1 MPGKPRP
8 LPIPSGT
15 GDLDAIQYEILQ
27 EKATALNR
35 LGNRLQ
41 QALDAL
47 RAFDARL
54 PGGTVATA
62 EDLRER
68 QALVNAAGEALW
80 YFVVQREACGL
91 RDSEAVMREYGA
103 SREVWLR
110 MGYFPADAG
119 KRAPRKDSV

>member
-1 MPGKPRP
+1 MSGKPRA

-15 GDLDAIQYEILQ
+15 GNLDAIEYEILQ
-27 EKATALNR
+27 ERAAALNR

-47 RAFDARL
+47 RAFDARQ
-54 PGGTVATA
+54 PGGTASSA

-68 QALVNAAGEALW
+68 QSLVNAAGEALW

-91 RDSEAVMREYGA
+91 RDSEAVMREYGV

-119 KRAPRKDSV
+119 NRAPRKDSV